1 MTDKEQVKPE
11 LTETEKRML
20 RSLRFASGG
29 DMTTEEARNQMVT
42 EKQKIEERKKRFG
55 SIELDAEAE
64 KQKMLE
70 REKRFGIPS
79 EEEEKQKIES
89 RKKRFETGNNNEQII
104 QARKER
110 FKEQYDSNN
119 KNNNNN
125 NIRSRGGRRIR
136 QRKVFRSKLR
146 NNNNNMNKRSRRTG
160 RPIGRKRLPM
170 KRRIRKLA
178 RKK

>member
-1 MTDKEQVKPE
+1 MTDKEQSKPE

-55 SIELDAEAE
+55 LELDAEAE

-104 QARKER
+104 QARKLK
-110 FKEQYDSNN
+110 F
-119 KNNNNN
+119 
-125 NIRSRGGRRIR
+125 
-136 QRKVFRSKLR
+136 
-146 NNNNNMNKRSRRTG
+146 
-160 RPIGRKRLPM
+160 
-170 KRRIRKLA
+170 
-178 RKK
+178 

>member
-1 MTDKEQVKPE
+1 MTDKEQSKPE

-64 KQKMLE
+64 KQKMIE

-119 KNNNNN
+119 KNNNNK
-125 NIRSRGGRRIR
+125 IRSRGGRRIR
-136 QRKVFRSKLR
+136 QRKVFRSKNR
-146 NNNNNMNKRSRRTG
+146 NNNNNMNKRPRRTE

-178 RKK
+178 RKN

>member
-1 MTDKEQVKPE
+1 MTDKEQSKPE

-55 SIELDAEAE
+55 LELDAEAE

-119 KNNNNN
+119 KNTNN

-136 QRKVFRSKLR
+136 QRKVFRSKIR
-146 NNNNNMNKRSRRTG
+146 NNNNNMNKRPRRTG

-178 RKK
+178 RKN